1 MPALRATMS
10 RSVLVKIDQYRTFR
24 PLEIVF
30 YSTCRIGTERSAV
43 QTFRF
48 HLARRRR
55 MPAPA
60 KSKAVA
66 TVKLNEIKDV
76 KESLPA
82 SQGPQSL
89 VPTYFIENGA
99 RHPWTRLVSSS
110 GAECDKVFTVK
121 PWLRAQSG
129 CQRGPGCGAD
139 R

>member
-10 RSVLVKIDQYRTFR
+10 RSVLDKIDWYRTFC

-66 TVKLNEIKDV
+66 TVKLNEIEDV
-76 KESLPA
+76 KESQPASA
-82 SQGPQSL
+82 SQGYRPFDL
-89 VPTYFIENGA
+89 G
-99 RHPWTRLVSSS
+99 RLSASHTTAMKCVQGLIAGRIWSN
-110 GAECDKVFTVK
+110 
-121 PWLRAQSG
+121 
-129 CQRGPGCGAD
+129 
-139 R
+139 

>member
-1 MPALRATMS
+1 MPAIRATMS
-10 RSVLVKIDQYRTFR
+10 RSVLDKIDWYRTFR

-66 TVKLNEIKDV
+66 TVKLNEIEDV
-76 KESLPA
+76 KESQPA
-82 SQGPQSL
+82 SQGQSIL
-89 VPTYFIENGA
+89 SRT
-99 RHPWTRLVSSS
+99 
-110 GAECDKVFTVK
+110 ECDVVA
-121 PWLRAQSG
+121 RATQTASRLETLEALG
-129 CQRGPGCGAD
+129 TLTERPVS